1 MLSEHQKE
9 AKAFVVKKPLDD
21 ITDATANAAEVIPDI
36 GPDAAAAGAV
46 TEAGGE
52 KQNSAETELEKHLE
66 NLTNAG
72 VVDESMAGMLIHPQR
87 QTLTH

>member
-36 GPDAAAAGAV
+36 GPDAAAATA
-46 TEAGGE
+46 TETGGE
-52 KQNSAETELEKHLE
+52 KQSSAETELEKHLE

-87 QTLTH
+87 QTLTN

>member
-21 ITDATANAAEVIPDI
+21 ITDATANAAEVSPDI
-36 GPDAAAAGAV
+36 GPDAA
-46 TEAGGE
+46 EAGGE
-52 KQNSAETELEKHLE
+52 KQISAETELEKHLE

-72 VVDESMAGMLIHPQR
+72 VVDESMAGMLIHS
-87 QTLTH
+87 L

>member
-36 GPDAAAAGAV
+36 GPDAGAATA

-52 KQNSAETELEKHLE
+52 KQSSAETELEKHLE

-87 QTLTH
+87 QTLTN

>member
-21 ITDATANAAEVIPDI
+21 ITDATTNAAEVSPDI
-36 GPDAAAAGAV
+36 GPDAAA
-46 TEAGGE
+46 EAGGE
-52 KQNSAETELEKHLE
+52 KQISAETELEKHLE

-87 QTLTH
+87 QTLTN

>member
-1 MLSEHQKE
+1 MLSEHQKQ

-36 GPDAAAAGAV
+36 GPDAAAAVA

-52 KQNSAETELEKHLE
+52 KQISAETELEKHLE

-87 QTLTH
+87 QTLTN